1 MTDIRIRDCEPDGLK
16 VKFEGDFI
24 FNTWKEAFDFIIAV
38 EKAYGWQGEV
48 EIRESTFKMET
59 KK

>member
-1 MTDIRIRDCEPDGLK
+1 
-16 VKFEGDFI
+16 
-24 FNTWKEAFDFIIAV
+24 V